1 MDHRAANRPAIG
13 HSNVRDPCLDGL
25 LTAEDR
31 DGHDVEVAESVVQA
45 RELAQAHL
53 RRCASAGYWHTERRA
68 ARCATMAVRQGNGA
82 LDNPRE
88 SVLADLLRRRSRFV
102 EVPVVEVDGSFDAVD
117 APQSGATMLTSVGEE
132 MHRKLAMQS
141 RDDAKAYL
149 EMLNEEGVLMP
160 PTSATAAVLPGRS
173 RELHAGGMVQEPGV
187 MHSLRF
193 AAPLGAGLHSCW
205 RDDRSLRVATCTC
218 RGSTGAQVPQRAAR
232 CASRPSAGHSFSC
245 GCIGGGLQCCCGGAG
260 RVQRR

>member
-1 MDHRAANRPAIG
+1 MDDFWNVLDSGSAMGRPNDILTEARSHPPLPVIDRHPAGLRPVRTGREATRGRLEMDQRAAKRPAIG
-13 HSNVRDPCLDGL
+13 HSNVRDPSLDGL

-31 DGHDVEVAESVVQA
+31 DGHDVEVAETVVQA
-45 RELAQAHL
+45 REFAQAHL
-53 RRCASAGYWHTERRA
+53 RRCASAGYWHAERRA
-68 ARCATMAVRQGNGA
+68 ARCATMAVRQGDGA

-117 APQSGATMLTSVGEE
+117 APQSGATMVTSVGEE

-160 PTSATAAVLPGRS
+160 PTSAATAALPRRP
-173 RELHAGGMVQEPGV
+173 RELHAGGMVQDPGV

-193 AAPLGAGLHSCW
+193 AAPLGAGLHS
-205 RDDRSLRVATCTC
+205 
-218 RGSTGAQVPQRAAR
+218 
-232 CASRPSAGHSFSC
+232 
-245 GCIGGGLQCCCGGAG
+245 
-260 RVQRR
+260 